1 MREPRVDLNLAPAPG
16 PGPIQSSVVPDSR
29 VASNGL
35 GGRGTSPQHQTLLAP
50 AEHQLA
56 EMPAGPPILIVAVDT
71 ESEFDWNGPFL
82 RTQTS
87 VRNVR
92 NQSMAQEIY
101 DRFGVRPIYLVDYAV
116 ATQPEAYL
124 PLREIFHSQRCEIGA
139 HLHPWITPPFLE
151 ELSPR
156 ASFSQNLPVSL
167 QKAKL
172 TQLTEAIERSFDF
185 RPLCYRA
192 GRLGVGEEI
201 ADLLQSLG
209 YHIDMSVLPGI
220 DMRPIHGPDFRRGLD
235 RPYWFGHDL
244 SLLEIPATPCF
255 AGLLAAR
262 ALPKSVSIELYDQLA
277 RPPLDRLRMRGVF
290 ARLGLLEWL
299 PPTPEGVTISEL
311 HRLMRAFLS
320 RGHRVFVLS
329 YHSSSLL
336 PGSTEYVRSQSDLS
350 GFLSRIE
357 QFLDFFIGKL
367 GGISMTPSEVRAV
380 LPQGQQHHPSLP
392 EHQQQPAAKTRLDGA
407 GSAG

>member
-1 MREPRVDLNLAPAPG
+1 
-16 PGPIQSSVVPDSR
+16 
-29 VASNGL
+29 
-35 GGRGTSPQHQTLLAP
+35 LLAP
-50 AEHQLA
+50 AEQQLA
-56 EMPAGPPILIVAVDT
+56 DMPAGPPILIVAVDT

-92 NQSMAQEIY
+92 NQSMAQEIF

-172 TQLTEAIERSFDF
+172 TELTEAIERSFDF

-235 RPYWFGHDL
+235 RPYWFGHHL

-311 HRLMRAFLS
+311 RRLMRAFLS
-320 RGHRVFVLS
+320 RHQRVFVLS

-380 LPQGQQHHPSLP
+380 LPQGQQRHPSLP

-407 GSAG
+407 GIAGE

>member
-1 MREPRVDLNLAPAPG
+1 
-16 PGPIQSSVVPDSR
+16 
-29 VASNGL
+29 
-35 GGRGTSPQHQTLLAP
+35 
-50 AEHQLA
+50 
-56 EMPAGPPILIVAVDT
+56 
-71 ESEFDWNGPFL
+71 
-82 RTQTS
+82 
-87 VRNVR
+87 
-92 NQSMAQEIY
+92 
-101 DRFGVRPIYLVDYAV
+101 
-116 ATQPEAYL
+116 
-124 PLREIFHSQRCEIGA
+124 
-139 HLHPWITPPFLE
+139 
-151 ELSPR
+151 
-156 ASFSQNLPVSL
+156 
-167 QKAKL
+167 
-172 TQLTEAIERSFDF
+172 
-185 RPLCYRA
+185 
-192 GRLGVGEEI
+192 
-201 ADLLQSLG
+201 
-209 YHIDMSVLPGI
+209 MSVLPGI

-262 ALPKSVSIELYDQLA
+262 ALPKSVSIKLYDQLA

-380 LPQGQQHHPSLP
+380 LPQEQRHHSSSP

-407 GSAG
+407 GIAGE